1 MLKRLMAFCLSRRP
15 LALISFLGF
24 LGLGWMTFTTLN
36 IEAYP
41 DPAPPIIEIIA
52 QWPGQ
57 SPEEVE
63 RYVTVPIEIAVSS
76 TPGLK
81 FTRSNTVFALG
92 FVRMQFE
99 YGRDY
104 WFVRQQAINRLKDV
118 SLPPGVTP
126 VISPAGG
133 ISEIFRYQVKG
144 PPGMDVMELKTLQD
158 WVIEKRLRLVQGVA
172 DVAVLGGN
180 TKEFQAEI
188 DLAKLMAY
196 GLTLP
201 QVITAISSSNQN
213 VGGRTISIGEQAVN
227 VRGIGIIGS
236 LDDIRNI
243 VLLQQGGVPVLLS
256 DVATVKI
263 GFRPRIGMSGRD
275 DKTDTVTGIVLMQK
289 LERTMEVVT
298 RVRAAVAKLN
308 SDGTLPKGV
317 VIEPFY
323 DRGDLVQITVHTV
336 LHSLVFGVALIFLI
350 QWVFLGDLRC
360 ALIVAATI
368 PVALF
373 LAVIITVLRG
383 ESANLL
389 SVGAI
394 DLGII
399 VDGTVIMVENIHR
412 HLSHHEELDEADY
425 TPGFTTKLQRV
436 LRAAIEVDRSILF
449 SVLITIAAFLP
460 LFTMQGVE
468 GQIFGPMARTYAYA
482 LIGAVIATFTV
493 TPVIASL
500 LLPEKVADVE
510 TFVVRGIRA
519 VYRPLLAWA
528 VRSYRLA
535 ATLAL
540 AFLVLVGGMGLRLG
554 TEFLPKLEEGNM
566 WIRAVMPPTITL
578 ESGMETVARVRDVIR
593 SYPAVRTVIS
603 EQGRGEEG
611 TDPDGSFLAE
621 FFVPLHPQE
630 KWPKGLT
637 KEKLVAD
644 VSGRLNREFVGIDFN
659 FSQYIQDNI
668 EEAVSGVKGENS
680 IKIFG
685 KDLEVLEELAKKVK
699 AEISLVP
706 GVRDPGVFSLL
717 GQPNLIIRVDRSAAA
732 RYGFSVADINAVIQA
747 AIGGQEVTRVYEG
760 EMNFA
765 LTVRFAPEYRRNVEA
780 IRAIPVALPKG
791 DPKAPTAYIS
801 LGELGTV
808 TLESGAAYIYREN
821 SLRFVPLKYSV
832 RERDLGSTVAE
843 AQSRIAEKVA
853 LPPGY
858 YLEWSGEFGA
868 LQEAKKRLLII
879 VPLGL
884 ALILMLLYS
893 LFNSVK
899 DSLLALSGIPFA
911 VCGGIIGLWLAGLN
925 ASVSAA
931 VGFISLFGVSAM
943 DGILL
948 VSYIRRNLDE
958 GARIDAA
965 VLHAGETRMRQ
976 IFMTGL
982 SACIGLV
989 PAAFSDGIGSQ
1000 VQQPLACVIV
1010 GGMLLS
1016 PVMSLLVIPVLARL
1030 FLRDKHGPAGKPGQE
1045 GGRVPAAP
1053 APDAGGASPAGAA
1066 PVTPVV
1072 IPAASPA

>member
-1 MLKRLMAFCLSRRP
+1 MLQGLIAFCLSRRP
-15 LALISFLGF
+15 LALITFFSF
-24 LGLGWMTFTTLN
+24 LGLGYVTFLTLN

-52 QWPGQ
+52 QWQGQ

-92 FVRMQFE
+92 FIRLQFE

-104 WFVRQQAINRLKDV
+104 HFVRQQTINRLKDV
-118 SLPPGVTP
+118 TLPTGVQP

-133 ISEIFRYQVKG
+133 ISEIFRYELKG
-144 PPGMDVMELKTLQD
+144 PPGTDVMQLKTLQD
-158 WVIEKRLRLVQGVA
+158 WVVERKLRLVPGVA
-172 DVAVLGGN
+172 DVSVLGGK
-180 TKEFQAEI
+180 TKEFQAEV
-188 DLAKLMAY
+188 DLAKMMSY

-201 QVITAISSSNQN
+201 QIITAISSSNAN
-213 VGGRTISIGEQAVN
+213 VGGRTISIGEQSVN
-227 VRGIGIIGS
+227 VRGLGVIGN
-236 LDDIRNI
+236 LDDIGNI
-243 VLLQQGGVPVLLS
+243 VVTQQNGIPILVS
-256 DVATVKI
+256 DVAKVQI
-263 GFRPRIGMSGRD
+263 GHTPRIGIAGRD
-275 DKTDTVTGIVLMQK
+275 DKTDVVTGIVLMQK
-289 LERTMEVVT
+289 MERTMEVIE
-298 RVRAAVAKLN
+298 RVRTAVKKIN
-308 SDGTLPKGV
+308 TDGSLPKGIF
-317 VIEPFY
+317 IEPFY
-323 DRGDLVQITVHTV
+323 DRGDLVSITVHTV
-336 LHSLVFGVALIFLI
+336 IHSLVFGVALIFLI
-350 QWVFLGDLRC
+350 QWLFLGDLRC

-412 HLSHHEELDEADY
+412 HLSHHERLDESEY
-425 TPGFTTKLQRV
+425 VPGFTEKLRRV
-436 LRAAIEVDRSILF
+436 LRAAVEVDKSIFF
-449 SVLITIAAFLP
+449 SVVITIAAFLP

-493 TPVIASL
+493 TPVLASL
-500 LLPEKVADVE
+500 LLPDKVKDVE
-510 TFVVRGIRA
+510 TFLVRGIRRIYEPA
-519 VYRPLLAWA
+519 LVWA
-528 VRSYRLA
+528 VRFYRMA
-535 ATLAL
+535 AMIAL
-540 AFLVLVGGMGLRLG
+540 AFLILIGGLGARLG

-566 WIRAVMPPTITL
+566 WIRAVLPPTITL
-578 ESGMETVARVRDVIR
+578 EAGMETVANIR
-593 SYPAVRTVIS
+593 NIIKSYPPVRTVFS

-621 FFVPLHPQE
+621 FFVPLHPQD

-637 KEKLVAD
+637 KETLVKKISD
-644 VSGRLNREFVGIDFN
+644 QLNNEFVGIDFN

-685 KDLEVLEELAKKVK
+685 ADLAELERLAKQVK
-699 AEISLVP
+699 AEISEVP
-706 GVRDPGVFSLL
+706 GVTDPGVFSLL
-717 GQPNLIIRVDRSAAA
+717 GQPNLIIRIDRAAAA
-732 RYGFSVADINAVIQA
+732 RYGFSVADINAVVQA

-765 LTVRFAPEYRRNVEA
+765 LTVRLAPEYRRNAEA
-780 IRAIPVALPKG
+780 IRSIPVALPKG
-791 DPKAPTAYIS
+791 DPKSPTAYIA
-801 LGELGTV
+801 LGELGDV
-808 TLESGAAYIYREN
+808 RLESGAAYIYREN
-821 SLRFVPLKYSV
+821 SQRFVPLKYSV
-832 RERDLGSTVAE
+832 RGRDLGSTVDE
-843 AQSRIAEKVA
+843 AQKRIKDKVP
-853 LPPGY
+853 LPQGY
-858 YLEWSGEFGA
+858 AMEWSGEFGA
-868 LQEAKKRLLII
+868 LEEAKKRLAFI

-884 ALILMLLYS
+884 LLILMLLYS

-899 DSLLALSGIPFA
+899 QSLLALSGIPFA
-911 VCGGIIGLWLAGLN
+911 VAGGIIGLYIAGLN

-948 VSYIRRNLDE
+948 VSYIRRNLDTGMAIE
-958 GARIDAA
+958 PA
-965 VLHAGETRMRQ
+965 VLDAGKTRMRQ
-976 IFMTGL
+976 VFMTGL

-989 PAAFSDGIGSQ
+989 PAAISDGIGSQ

-1016 PVMSLLVIPVLARL
+1016 PICSLLVIPIFARM
-1030 FLRDKHGPAGKPGQE
+1030 FMTANPQKSPAPT
-1045 GGRVPAAP
+1045 VALAP
-1053 APDAGGASPAGAA
+1053 A
-1066 PVTPVV
+1066 
-1072 IPAASPA
+1072 